1 VLSPFAVILSEA
13 KNLALPLRVNS
24 AKHLALLFV
33 GGKGQGEILR
43 SAPLRS
49 E

>member
-1 VLSPFAVILSEA
+1 MPSPFAVILSEA

-33 GGKGQGEILR
+33 GGKVQGDPPRPYSL
-43 SAPLRS
+43 L
-49 E
+49 